1 MIESFRIADLA
12 DLAKWTQSVLIQ
24 FPDKRIFTLT
34 GDLGAGKTAS
44 VIEFAKNLGSDDS
57 ISSPTFSLVNEYDSV
72 HGKIY
77 HFDLYRLNHPDE
89 VLDIGFEEYLESGA
103 YCFIE
108 WPEKIAELLPQSST
122 LHINFA
128 VQPDKSRLITIE

>member
-1 MIESFRIADLA
+1 MMESFRIADLNE
-12 DLAKWTQSVLIQ
+12 LAKWTQSVLIQ
-24 FPDKRIFTLT
+24 YPDKRIFTLT

-44 VIEFAKNLGSDDS
+44 VIEFVKNIGSNDT
-57 ISSPTFSLVNEYDSV
+57 ITSPTFSLVNEYDSV

-77 HFDLYRLNHPDE
+77 HFDLYRLNNPDE
-89 VLDIGFEEYLESGA
+89 VLDIGFEEYIESGA
-103 YCFIE
+103 YIFIE

-128 VQPDKSRLITIE
+128 VQPDQSRLITIE

>member
-1 MIESFRIADLA
+1 MMESFRIADLNE
-12 DLAKWTQSVLIQ
+12 LAKWTQSVLIQ
-24 FPDKRIFTLT
+24 YPDKRIFTLT

-44 VIEFAKNLGSDDS
+44 VIEFVKNIGSNDT
-57 ISSPTFSLVNEYDSV
+57 ITSPTFSLVNEYDSV

-77 HFDLYRLNHPDE
+77 HFDLYRLNNPVE
-89 VLDIGFEEYLESGA
+89 VLDIGFEEYIESGA
-103 YCFIE
+103 YIFIE

-128 VQPDKSRLITIE
+128 VQPDQSRLITIE